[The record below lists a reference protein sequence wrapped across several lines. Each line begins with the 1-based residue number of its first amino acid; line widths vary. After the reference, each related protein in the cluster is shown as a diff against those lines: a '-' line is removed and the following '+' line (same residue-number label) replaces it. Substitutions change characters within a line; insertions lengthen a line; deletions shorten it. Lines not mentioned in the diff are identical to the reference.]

1 MATTPFLSVEIRC
14 PRLPRRTMAITTTPT
29 PSTKSNSNNNNAN
42 TLLVQQPRLR
52 TIFCQVKPIG
62 VTAIYLP
69 VFPLIVIVL
78 SCVCVVMYFACES
91 YHRVLCFS
99 CVVFWIISLC
109 FVALCCARSSLLSV
123 IYPSVL
129 PSWDS
134 SNTLNAIE
142 AEFIHHQ

>member
-42 TLLVQQPRLR
+42 ALLVQQPRLR

-69 VFPLIVIVL
+69 VFPLFVIVL
-78 SCVCVVMYFACES
+78 SCVCVVMYYPCEL
-91 YHRVLCFS
+91 YHHDCDVLFCVSLVLYFELYHCVLLP
-99 CVVFWIISLC
+99 CVVLE
-109 FVALCCARSSLLSV
+109 AHYSV
-123 IYPSVL
+123 
-129 PSWDS
+129 
-134 SNTLNAIE
+134 
-142 AEFIHHQ
+142 